1 MAKQELNNPTPDPKE
16 EQSEKGTELEENKD
30 KEKKE
35 EVALPEKFKTTEEL
49 VKAYNELEQHLGKR
63 DETND
68 QMRERLA
75 KLEGILETQKKA
87 EQKSPEITPEERA
100 SMTKQF
106 KDDFNKDPL
115 VALHNFNAPFIQD
128 TRLSRERADKLE
140 KELVDFKQKEEGREM
155 RELAA
160 KARGIGDNAKLFD
173 EMIPQIQ
180 DELKKT
186 PAWRGFDNPYEAI
199 FYNLKGRSTKNL
211 ARVDDADVESHVE
224 GSSVVSEEDK
234 SDDALKKKMV
244 QKIASTRGVAHL
256 R

>member
-1 MAKQELNNPTPDPKE
+1 MAKELNNPTPGSDE
-16 EQSEKGTELEENKD
+16 EQLEKGTELEEGK

-35 EVALPEKFKTTEEL
+35 EVTLPEKFKTTKEL

-75 KLEGILETQKKA
+75 KLEGILETQKKG
-87 EQKSPEITPEERA
+87 ERKLPEITKEERDA
-100 SMTKQF
+100 MTARF
-106 KDDFNKDPL
+106 KEDFNKDPL
-115 VALHNFNAPFIQD
+115 VALHNFNAPFMQD
-128 TRLSRERADKLE
+128 ARLSRERAEKLE
-140 KELVDFKQKEEGREM
+140 KELTDVKQKDRKREM

-160 KARGIGDNAKLFD
+160 KARGTGDKAKLFD

-180 DELKKT
+180 DELKNNKV
-186 PAWRGFDNPYEAI
+186 WEGFDNPPEAV
-199 FYNLKGRSTKNL
+199 FYHLLGKSTKNL
-211 ARVDDADVESHVE
+211 ARVDDADRESFVE

-234 SDDALKKKMV
+234 SDDALRKKMV
-244 QKIASTRGVAHL
+244 DKIKNTKGVAHL